1 MISNQTAD
9 PIDEDSVRLIA
20 EKVLSGEGVDEAE
33 ISIAFIGEDE
43 MRKINSKYRDKD
55 EVTDVLS
62 FPHDGVGLEGTGI
75 AFIGEVLIC
84 PSVVRDATLN
94 RVLIHGILHLLEY
107 DHELSEKEEKRMR
120 EREDLYF

>member
-55 EVTDVLS
+55 EATDVLS

-107 DHELSEKEEKRMR
+107 DHELSEKEEARMR
-120 EREDLYF
+120 EREDLYL

>member
-75 AFIGEVLIC
+75 TFIGEVLIC

-107 DHELSEKEEKRMR
+107 DHELSEKEEIRMR
-120 EREDLYF
+120 EREDLYL